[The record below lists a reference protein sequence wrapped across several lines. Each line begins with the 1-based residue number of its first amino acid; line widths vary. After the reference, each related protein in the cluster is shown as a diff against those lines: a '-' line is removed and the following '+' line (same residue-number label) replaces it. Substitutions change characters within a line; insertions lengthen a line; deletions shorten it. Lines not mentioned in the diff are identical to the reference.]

1 MKASVEKFNRYA
13 FVLLYILIF
22 FLILFKVFH
31 IPITHDEAA
40 STVTYSKFSVW
51 EIMMYPDAW
60 PNNHILN
67 TLFTKGFLL
76 LLGKEQWV
84 VRLPNLL
91 SFVLYAIGVFRI
103 IRAILKKDSFFFI
116 PAALLFVASPYLLD
130 FFGLCRGYG
139 MSSAL
144 SILSVSYLIT
154 GYLKSNNRHVWAA
167 FFLSILACYANFTL
181 LVFWGAITIL
191 TWFYFFKR
199 SGDKKSSFL
208 KPTLIIFMSSLL
220 YAALIAIPIYKMQ
233 STNQFQYWTSSG
245 FVKDTILPLIMHT
258 LYDSGFFKF
267 NSVVVFA
274 TLVIAV
280 LAVNC
285 IFLVLRFKHSKY
297 QINTLSQP
305 LFVATSII
313 FLTAGISIIQCW
325 VLNTP
330 NLNGRTAL
338 FFYPLF
344 ITASIAST
352 DIFSKFKARLFK
364 LVFSAAI
371 ALICILHLTTTVNL
385 TSVREWSYDANTLK
399 VIGYLDKA
407 RNNQNTSLETNWL
420 FNPSFYFYKYTG
432 KTPWLD
438 LKYYNKSI
446 IPGTSA
452 EYYYVLAEDYSTLE
466 SNFEPVL
473 KFDNGCWLLKKK
485 PLSAQSGMAND
496 TIKKKANYDAL
507 IKYEIQKILKDEK
520 WLNLVKGKAVKNKI
534 PLDSMLYL
542 DAKWMIDTYGK

>member
-1 MKASVEKFNRYA
+1 MKFLSAKMNQYGFI
-13 FVLLYILIF
+13 LLYALAF
-22 FLILFKVFH
+22 LLILYKVFYV
-31 IPITHDEAA
+31 PITHDEVGT
-40 STVTYSKFSVW
+40 TVHYSNFSVW
-51 EIMMYPDAW
+51 QIMMYPDEW

-67 TLFTKGFLL
+67 TLITKGFLL

-91 SFVLYAIGVFRI
+91 SFVLYALGVFRI
-103 IRAILKKDSFFFI
+103 ISAMLKKESVFFI
-116 PAALLFVASPYLLD
+116 PAALLFIANPYLLD
-130 FFGLCRGYG
+130 FFGLSRGYG
-139 MSSAL
+139 MSCAL

-154 GYLKSNNRHVWAA
+154 GYLKSNSKNIWLA
-167 FFLSILACYANFTL
+167 FSLSILASYANFTL
-181 LVFWGAITIL
+181 LVFWGAMTIL
-191 TWFYFFKR
+191 TWFYFLARYKEIK
-199 SGDKKSSFL
+199 GSFL
-208 KPTLIIFMSSLL
+208 KPTLIIFISCFL
-220 YAALIAIPIYKMQ
+220 YLALIAIPIYKMQ
-233 STNQFQYWTSSG
+233 STNQFQFWTSSG
-245 FVKDTILPLIMHT
+245 FVRDTILPLIRHT
-258 LYDSGFFKF
+258 IYDSKLFLF
-267 NSVVVFA
+267 NSVIVFA
-274 TLVIAV
+274 ILV
-280 LAVNC
+280 LAVLTLNC
-285 IFLVLRFKHSKY
+285 IFIFLRFKKTNY
-297 QINTLSQP
+297 QIKHLSQP
-305 LFVATSII
+305 LFVATAII
-313 FLTAGISIIQCW
+313 LLTAAISIIQSW

-344 ITASIAST
+344 IAASIASIG
-352 DIFSKFKARLFK
+352 IFSKFKTGLFK
-364 LVFSAAI
+364 LIFSAAI
-371 ALICILHLTTTVNL
+371 ALICIFHLASTVSL

-446 IPGTSA
+446 IPNTSA
-452 EYYYVLAEDYSTLE
+452 EYYYVLAEDFSSLE

-485 PLSAQSGMAND
+485 PISSQSGTAND
-496 TIKKKANYDAL
+496 SISKKANYDAL
-507 IKYEIQKILKDEK
+507 IKNEIQKILKDEK
-520 WLNLVKGKAVKNKI
+520 WLNLVKEKAVKNKI